1 MSDTT
6 ANNSYSKE
14 FQGSTEAEII
24 SQRLT
29 AEQFWEWYQERQY
42 RLNIQNGQS
51 YFNGSGSVPNPER
64 HSPSQL
70 LQCHRK
76 LVYRQENAPAEEP
89 DPDGIFWF
97 GTKFEEELLFPFL
110 ERWVTGSET
119 YVQNSIWIDF
129 TVDTA
134 AGELQIKG
142 STDPVIVDPD
152 AVPILPTEIKTK
164 SSVSNV
170 TKPNRHH
177 RAQIHAYLAGLSE
190 KFDKDLSDAIIVYG
204 SRESLNVKT
213 FQIEFD
219 ELFWEDIVLE
229 WATEHTQYR
238 INDELPPG
246 DPEYDWECQFCSYQN
261 RCGKGDAPQSDI
273 GPTGLLPSFGD
284 YPKEKV
290 TEYLEGHPDET
301 LTPTLACQYPD
312 LVDVYGVSDFYCR
325 QCGFEVNWQAVD
337 DAGEPLC
344 PPCADRGEI
353 SILTVP
359 LSENRPTNH
368 EPLQEQKS

>member
-14 FQGSTEAEII
+14 FQGSQDAEII
-24 SQRLT
+24 LQQLT

-89 DPDGIFWF
+89 NPDGIFWF

-129 TVDTA
+129 TVETA
-134 AGELQIKG
+134 AGELQIIG

-190 KFDKDLSDAIIVYG
+190 KFDRDLSDAIIVYG
-204 SRESLNVKT
+204 SRESLNVQT

-219 ELFWEDIVLE
+219 EDFWEEVVLE
-229 WATEHTQYR
+229 WATKHTQYR
-238 INDELPPG
+238 IDDELPPA

-261 RCGKGDAPQSDI
+261 RCGKGEAPQSDV
-273 GPTGLLPSFGD
+273 GPTGLLPKFEN

-290 TEYLEGHPDET
+290 TEYLDAHPEET
-301 LTPTLACQYPD
+301 LTPTLARQYPD

-325 QCGFEVNWQAVD
+325 ECGFKIDWQAVD

-344 PPCADRGEI
+344 PPCADRGKI

-359 LSENRPTNH
+359 VSENRSTTH
-368 EPLQEQKS
+368 EPLQEGDS